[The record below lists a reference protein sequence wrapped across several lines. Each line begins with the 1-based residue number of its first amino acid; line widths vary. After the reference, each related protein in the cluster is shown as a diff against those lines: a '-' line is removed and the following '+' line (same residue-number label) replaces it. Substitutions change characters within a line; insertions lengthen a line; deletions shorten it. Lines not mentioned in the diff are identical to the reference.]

1 MTTKLR
7 RITIA
12 LPPDLDK
19 AVKELAE
26 VQNRPQAGII
36 IEYLSELAP
45 TMQGMVTIS
54 KQIKA
59 GRTSEAK
66 RTMTH
71 VFGDTLGKMMQME
84 LGDKVRKK

>member
-1 MTTKLR
+1 MPTKLR

-19 AVKELAE
+19 AVTELSE
-26 VQNRPQAGII
+26 VENRPQAGII
-36 IEYLSELAP
+36 IQYLSEMAP
-45 TMQGMVTIS
+45 TMQGMATIA

-71 VFGDTLGKMMQME
+71 VFGDTLGKMMQLE
-84 LGDKVRKK
+84 LGDKPKKK